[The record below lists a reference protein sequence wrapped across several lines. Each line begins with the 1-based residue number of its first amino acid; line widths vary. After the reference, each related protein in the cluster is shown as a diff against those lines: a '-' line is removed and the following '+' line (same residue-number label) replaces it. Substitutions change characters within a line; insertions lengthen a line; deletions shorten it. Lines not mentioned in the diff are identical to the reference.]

1 MEITTPYRA
10 IDSPRATKI
19 SALPKALGSSLVAA
33 IAAGAPA
40 ATAIPP
46 PTPERP
52 VTIAAAISPS
62 PLPLSEEEASTVSL
76 CAVSAA
82 AVALSFSAAET
93 EKVKAHTVTAITAN
107 AIRFLART
115 FLPEIPLALRLKEY
129 AKRAVRAAM
138 GRTAIRT

>member
-52 VTIAAAISPS
+52 VTIAAARSPS
-62 PLPLSEEEASTVSL
+62 PLLLSEEEAYDVSL
-76 CAVSAA
+76 C
-82 AVALSFSAAET
+82 
-93 EKVKAHTVTAITAN
+93 
-107 AIRFLART
+107 
-115 FLPEIPLALRLKEY
+115 
-129 AKRAVRAAM
+129 
-138 GRTAIRT
+138 